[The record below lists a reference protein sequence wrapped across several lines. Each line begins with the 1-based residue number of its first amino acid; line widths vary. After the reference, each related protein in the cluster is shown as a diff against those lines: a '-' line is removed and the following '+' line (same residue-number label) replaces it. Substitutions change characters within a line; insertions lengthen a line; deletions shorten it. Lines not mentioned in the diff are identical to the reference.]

1 MVVRISKHTT
11 GNIKVY
17 KINKSNGGLKK
28 SPKPKI
34 TPISLIDHSNFI
46 KIDKPKPPVKTRNGE
61 IIFNNSY
68 KKIKEKILPEINTMN
83 KKIVVYTCIVGNYDK
98 LNEIKYQEEN
108 VDYVCFTD
116 QPFTSHIW
124 QIRPIPEELNNL
136 THIKRQRYIKVNAH
150 VFFKEYDF
158 SVWVDGRVNIIGSIK
173 NVINSLLFD
182 KYKIHLPIHPDRIC
196 IYKEADICKK
206 LNKDNYKTIDEQIL
220 KYKQEKYPEKY
231 GLVQTGILVR
241 EHNNVICKNLMER
254 WWGEIEQHS
263 HRDQLS
269 FNYTSWKLGIDFN
282 YLDKNLFHSNTFSIG
297 THTNISN
304 VVKQDVKLTYKNFYN

>member
-1 MVVRISKHTT
+1 MAVKISKHTT
-11 GNIKVY
+11 GNVKVY
-17 KINKSNGGLKK
+17 KINKSSGGIKK
-28 SPKPKI
+28 SPKSKI
-34 TPISLIDHSNFI
+34 TPISLIDHSKSV

-231 GLVQTGILVR
+231 GLVQTGILIR

-297 THTNISN
+297 PHTNISN
-304 VVKQDVKLTYKNFYN
+304 VVKQDAKLTYKNFYN